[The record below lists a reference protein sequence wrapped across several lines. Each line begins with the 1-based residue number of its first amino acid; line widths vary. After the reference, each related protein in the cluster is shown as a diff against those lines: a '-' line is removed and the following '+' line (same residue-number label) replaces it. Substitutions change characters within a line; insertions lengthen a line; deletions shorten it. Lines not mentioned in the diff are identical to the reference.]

1 MILLAPMRTLKAHN
15 LTKAKND
22 VRYYLNGIAF
32 VKDEIWSTSGHVGLR
47 SSNLLNPEIMKND
60 RIIVSIGRLSTV
72 RGIETAVIDTDAGIV
87 YYIPQVI
94 EKRADLDEID
104 YKATRLDV
112 ATVELVDGNYPDLD
126 RVYPPAQSKAEGVP
140 LISFN
145 AEYLAL
151 PMAIGKALGMKFKTT
166 VIAFQGDNTK
176 AATFTLTE
184 PSGST
189 HQLVIMPVRM

>member
-1 MILLAPMRTLKAHN
+1 MILLAPMGALKAHN

-22 VRYYLNGIAF
+22 ARYYLNGIAF
-32 VKDEIWSTSGHVGLR
+32 VKDEIWSTSGHVALR
-47 SSNLLNPEIMKND
+47 SSNLLNPEIKAGQPV
-60 RIIVSIGRLSTV
+60 IVNIGRLSTV

-112 ATVELVDGNYPDLD
+112 ATVEVIDGRYPDLD
-126 RVYPPAQSKAEGVP
+126 RVYPPAQSQPAGVP

-166 VIAFQGDNTK
+166 AIAFQGDNTK

-184 PSGST
+184 PNGNT
-189 HQLVIMPVRM
+189 HQLVVMPVRM